1 MDGTS
6 DSAMVN
12 GRSIMCN
19 HMRVRPNTQTSS
31 DSAVQP
37 VEEAAQSER
46 GKGAQGR
53 RREDDKTD
61 IRRIKPF

>member
-19 HMRVRPNTQTSS
+19 HMRMRPNTQTSS

-37 VEEAAQSER
+37 VEEAAQSE
-46 GKGAQGR
+46 
-53 RREDDKTD
+53 
-61 IRRIKPF
+61 